1 MNYAEQLCRSDKCIH
16 ITIPEMNFGIVF
28 IPSELLKWHKEA
40 TQLDKYSRTKRAIHN
55 TGR

>member
-1 MNYAEQLCRSDKCIH
+1 MNYAEQLRPSEECIH
-16 ITIPEMNFGIVF
+16 IAIPEMNSGVVF

-40 TQLDKYSRTKRAIHN
+40 TQLDKHPRTKLAIHN